1 MAARPHG
8 HWARSVVSEDPI
20 TLRPAKLREVK
31 WRDLAIRF
39 AFGAAVSLVA
49 GLVAVLFGARAGGV
63 WLAFPAILPAGLTLI
78 EHKEGR
84 HQADRDIRG
93 AVLGALGMVAFAVA
107 AYVMVPLVGG
117 LVAVL
122 LALLVWLVVSLG
134 LYLGL
139 RALLV
144 RRTTPRQ

>member
-1 MAARPHG
+1 MAGQPRG
-8 HWARSVVSEDPI
+8 RWVRSLVSEDPI
-20 TLRPAKLREVK
+20 TLRPAKLREVR
-31 WRDLAIRF
+31 WPDLAVRF

-78 EHKEGR
+78 ERKEGN
-84 HQADRDIRG
+84 HQADRSARG

-107 AYVMVPLVGG
+107 VYVMVPLLGG
-117 LVAVL
+117 LAAVL
-122 LALLVWLVVSLG
+122 AALLVWLVVTLG

-144 RRTTPRQ
+144 GRAGHPR

>member
-1 MAARPHG
+1 MTARPHG
-8 HWARSVVSEDPI
+8 RWARTVVSEEPI
-20 TLRPAKLREVK
+20 TLRPGKLREVR
-31 WRDLAIRF
+31 WRDFAIRF

-78 EHKEGR
+78 ERKEGR

-93 AVLGALGMVAFAVA
+93 AVLGAVGMIAFGVAV
-107 AYVMVPLVGG
+107 YVLVPLVGG

-122 LALLVWLVVSLG
+122 VALVVWVAVTLG

-139 RALLV
+139 RALVV
-144 RRTTPRQ
+144 RRSTPCQ